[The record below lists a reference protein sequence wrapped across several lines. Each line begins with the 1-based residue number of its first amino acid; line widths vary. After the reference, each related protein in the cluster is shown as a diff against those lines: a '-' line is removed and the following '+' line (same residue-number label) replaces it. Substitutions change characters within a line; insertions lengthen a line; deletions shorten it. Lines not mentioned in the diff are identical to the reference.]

1 MNRFAPLLSCTV
13 LFALSG
19 CAAPAMRYPSLLP
32 RPVEAQPLA
41 APQVTVAEVPVP
53 SDSALDAQ
61 VAAIDASLAQTAGL
75 FAAATNRARA
85 ASSNAKG
92 AAIGS
97 EAWLSAQSALA
108 ALESLRSES
117 LGALT
122 DLDRLAIDR
131 GTSGQPDYTALSAAR
146 ARAEAQLSAQQA
158 AIDAIQ
164 SQTNGL

>member
-1 MNRFAPLLSCTV
+1 MNRFAPLLCCTV

-41 APQVTVAEVPVP
+41 APQVTVAAVPVP
-53 SDSALDAQ
+53 ADSALDAQ

-75 FAAATNRARA
+75 FAAATDRAKA
-85 ASSNAKG
+85 ASANAKG

-131 GTSGQPDYTALSAAR
+131 GTAGQPDYTALSAAR
-146 ARAEAQLSAQQA
+146 ARAEAQLTAQQA

-164 SQTNGL
+164 AQTAGL

>member
-1 MNRFAPLLSCTV
+1 MNRFAPLLCYTA
-13 LFALSG
+13 LFALAG

-41 APQVTVAEVPVP
+41 APQVMVAAVAVPA
-53 SDSALDAQ
+53 DSALDTQ
-61 VAAIDASLAQTAGL
+61 VAAAESLLAQTAGL
-75 FAAATNRARA
+75 FEAATERAKT
-85 ASSNAKG
+85 ASANAKG

-131 GTSGQPDYTALSAAR
+131 GTAGQPAYPPLNAAR
-146 ARAEAQLSAQQA
+146 TRAEAQLATQQA
-158 AIDAIQ
+158 TINAIQ
-164 SQTNGL
+164 AQTAGL

>member
-1 MNRFAPLLSCTV
+1 MNRSALLLSCAV

-19 CAAPAMRYPSLLP
+19 CAAPTMRYPSLLP
-32 RPVEAQPLA
+32 RPVETQPLTIPQIA
-41 APQVTVAEVPVP
+41 AADIAVPT
-53 SDSALDAQ
+53 DSALEARI
-61 VAAIDASLAQTAGL
+61 ATIDSALAQTAGL
-75 FAAATNRARA
+75 FAAATERATA
-85 ASSNAKG
+85 ASASATG

-117 LGALT
+117 LGALA

-131 GTSGQPDYTALSAAR
+131 GTAGEPAYPAVTAAR
-146 ARAEAQLSAQQA
+146 ARAEAQLTTQQA

-164 SQTNGL
+164 GKAPRF

>member
-1 MNRFAPLLSCTV
+1 MNRSALLPCCTA

-19 CAAPAMRYPSLLP
+19 CAAPAMRYPSLLQ
-32 RPVEAQPLA
+32 RPVETQPLT
-41 APQVTVAEVPVP
+41 APQMAATETTVPT
-53 SDSALDAQ
+53 DSALDARIT
-61 VAAIDASLAQTAGL
+61 AIDAGLAQTAGL
-75 FAAATNRARA
+75 FASAIERANA
-85 ASSNAKG
+85 ASAGARG

-117 LGALT
+117 LAALS

-131 GTSGQPDYTALSAAR
+131 GTAGQPAYTALDAAR
-146 ARAEAQLSAQQA
+146 ARAEAQLATQQA

-164 SQTNGL
+164 GQMAGL